1 MQLLLVE
8 ELTSG
13 ALPLE
18 EPEWFDLADEG
29 AAMLCAIA
37 EDARDLPDWNIEVL
51 WSRKL
56 GAFPIPGITVH
67 LADSSEHE
75 QQLYTELACQ
85 ADRTFVIAPE
95 FDRRLE
101 KRREI
106 VEQAGGEFVGSSI
119 EALALCGDK
128 LRLAAHLQQQGVPSI
143 PTRLFDLRQA
153 EKEFAR
159 ARSNGLVIKP
169 RDGVGAVNTFHVR
182 EAESL
187 RKVAS
192 KFDETRSRPIMQ
204 PFIPGRAISIAA
216 IVSSRGIE
224 LFPPALQRIE
234 YGEQLTYTGGSV
246 GGLPRDP
253 AIESLVRATLET
265 VPGLSGY
272 IGVDL
277 IIPNEKTPPLIVE
290 INPRLTTSYLGYR
303 QLATTN
309 LAPRLL
315 NPNGDYQDIEWLSE
329 RIDFATLDPRSRL
342 HAQP

>member
-1 MQLLLVE
+1 MSPMQLLIVE
-8 ELTSG
+8 DLTSG

-18 EPEWFDLADEG
+18 GSQWQNLAGEG

-37 EDARDLPDWNIEVL
+37 EDARDLPETRVEVL

-56 GAFPIPGITVH
+56 GPFPIPGVTVH
-67 LADSSEHE
+67 QTDSTEHE
-75 QQLYTELACQ
+75 QQLFAELARR

-95 FDRRLE
+95 FERRLE
-101 KRREI
+101 KRREM
-106 VEQAGGEFVGSSI
+106 VERAGGEFVGSSI

-128 LRLAAHLQQQGVPSI
+128 LRLAEHLRQQAAPSI
-143 PTRLFDLRQA
+143 PTRRFDVGQA
-153 EKEFAR
+153 EEELRR

-169 RDGVGAVNTFHVR
+169 RDGAGAMDTFHVR
-182 EAESL
+182 EADAL
-187 RKVAS
+187 RKAAS
-192 KFDETRSRPIMQ
+192 KFDETGGCPIVQ

-216 IVSSRGIE
+216 IVSSRRIE
-224 LFPPALQRIE
+224 LFPPASQQIE
-234 YGEQLTYTGGSV
+234 YGEQLAYTGGSV
-246 GGLPRDP
+246 GCIPRDS

-277 IIPNEKTPPLIVE
+277 ILPSDESPPLIVE

-303 QLATTN
+303 QLAVTN

-315 NPNGDYQDIEWLSE
+315 DPNGDYQAIEWRSE
-329 RIDFATLDPRSRL
+329 RINFATHR
-342 HAQP
+342 